1 MVRHEDVFGHTTVI
15 LDKLNENIYSTEK
28 LNQTVLDIS
37 YPCTWVILHDKSV
50 DSCIGV
56 GFGSVKL
63 MAYEGPFE
71 WKDGDDGDSA
81 FQTVQGHYLDWAKSY
96 DQLTSMTGWT
106 GPSKVADVTAGCFT
120 PEQRDCVRILD
131 VGAGTGLVAKEL
143 SKRGFRHIDAL
154 DPSEAMLSEA
164 KKVGV
169 YENYIIDF
177 LSSDSPTS
185 IPDNS
190 YDALTGSG
198 IFAGG
203 HVPCEALH
211 EMIRLVKPGGFVV
224 LVVSDQFLSVSEPYK
239 LLEPMM
245 DKLEFDR
252 KWKKISSEVFPNYY
266 GVDSGRVWCFKIC
279 K

>member
-1 MVRHEDVFGHTTVI
+1 
-15 LDKLNENIYSTEK
+15 
-28 LNQTVLDIS
+28 
-37 YPCTWVILHDKSV
+37 
-50 DSCIGV
+50 
-56 GFGSVKL
+56 
-63 MAYEGPFE
+63 MAYEGQFE

-81 FQTVQGHYLDWAKSY
+81 FQTAQGHYLDWAKSY
-96 DQLTSMTGWT
+96 DQLTSITGWT

-185 IPDNS
+185 IPDSWSDS

-198 IFAGG
+198 IFADG
-203 HVPCEALH
+203 HVPFEALH
-211 EMIRLVKPGGFVV
+211 KMIRLVKPGTLFRTLLHKVARCYMLRNGC
-224 LVVSDQFLSVSEPYK
+224 FLFFFGLWKHCKIHTSNFAFQTNIEPICK
-239 LLEPMM
+239 IQWRLTIHIPI
-245 DKLEFDR
+245 KLENITY
-252 KWKKISSEVFPNYY
+252 KYE
-266 GVDSGRVWCFKIC
+266 
-279 K
+279 